1 MQEKDIQ
8 KLIKKAKRHD
18 SDAFSKLIQL
28 YVKDMYRTSIAI
40 LKNDEDSA
48 DAIQDTIL
56 ACWEKIDTLREIQYF
71 KTWLTRILINR
82 CYYIK
87 KKWENKVPLEEVE
100 EPVVYETKNQELN
113 EILSELD
120 EKYRVPMMLFYGQGY
135 KTGEIA
141 QMLHIPT
148 STVQTRLA
156 RGREKLATY
165 YEGRKE

>member
-1 MQEKDIQ
+1 MQDKDIQ
-8 KLIKKAKRHD
+8 KLIKKAKGHD
-18 SDAFSKLIQL
+18 PDSFTKLIQL
-28 YVKDMYRTSIAI
+28 YVKDMYRTAIAI
-40 LKNDEDSA
+40 LMNDEDSA

-71 KTWLTRILINR
+71 KTWLIRILINK

-87 KKWENKVPLEEVE
+87 KQRENKVSFEEYE
-100 EPVVYETKNQELN
+100 EPIVNKTKNEELK

-141 QMLHIPT
+141 QMLHIPQ

-165 YEGRKE
+165 YESRKE